1 MELTHHTTVPLSMNE
16 ETLVSKNNQEL
27 DDSRGV
33 VFSILAEMGEN
44 KMTKKNIHPK
54 DANKIFLCE
63 EQQ

>member
-1 MELTHHTTVPLSMNE
+1 MNE
-16 ETLVSKNNQEL
+16 ETLVCKNNQEL
-27 DDSRGV
+27 DDRRGV
-33 VFSILAEMGEN
+33 VFSTLAEMGEN